1 MDRGGPRELT
11 RTLPPDVIERRLRQ
25 LRAIGAYPPFGRP
38 VIVAP
43 GSTET
48 DTARDL
54 VVIARTPEEDA
65 AAHALRARLQR
76 KIYIIDSHA
85 TAEDVAAALAHAS
98 GAAASQAAEA
108 SQQRLRDQITSERAI
123 FAEAVNRFREG
134 DLDVATLVRDNAW
147 LTREWSDEKHAHA
160 LAEQRTEEAEARA
173 NAVETRLDEIAAAH
187 DQLAM
192 RLAEQHR
199 ELTNRHAEL
208 ERARAELLQTRDQLE
223 VARAENE
230 RHRLVLRTRIVAAA
244 LRVQQWLAG
253 WRRK

>member
-1 MDRGGPRELT
+1 MRN
-11 RTLPPDVIERRLRQ
+11 LPPDVIERRLRQ

-38 VIVAP
+38 VIIAP
-43 GSTET
+43 DSTET

-65 AAHALRARLQR
+65 AAQALAARLQR

-85 TAEDVAAALAHAS
+85 TAEDIAAALAHSS

-108 SQQRLRDQITSERAI
+108 PQQSLRDQITSERAI
-123 FAEAVNRFREG
+123 FAEAINRFREG
-134 DLDVATLVRDNAW
+134 DLDVATLVRDNAY

-173 NAVETRLDEIAAAH
+173 NAVETRLDETAAAH
-187 DQLAM
+187 DRLAI
-192 RLAEQHR
+192 RLAEEQR
-199 ELTNRHAEL
+199 ALANRQAEL
-208 ERARAELLQTRDQLE
+208 ERAHTELQQTRGQLE
-223 VARAENE
+223 LARAENE

-244 LRVQQWLAG
+244 LRVQRWLAR